1 MSDHVKSQ
9 ELANEKK
16 GWKGLAIAA
25 VLSILFLGIFYMAM
39 QNEPDY
45 MPSQKNDLSHTEK
58 HAGHGNNAQQHE
70 SMQMTDAEMKNMHH
84 EQKPA
89 Q

>member
-9 ELANEKK
+9 EIANEKK

-45 MPSQKNDLSHTEK
+45 MPSKQIDQSNVEK
-58 HAGHGNNAQQHE
+58 HAGHGNSTQQHE
-70 SMQMTDAEMKNMHH
+70 GMQMTGAEMKNMHH